1 VKDLLEAAIHERK
14 ILRVFYAPGWRTVEP
29 HALGFSRSGSLLLR
43 CYQSFGVSKSG
54 EHVNWKLLTVRDI
67 TEIEDTGD
75 HFETARPG
83 YNRTGDAAMKGGII
97 AKL

>member
-1 VKDLLEAAIHERK
+1 
-14 ILRVFYAPGWRTVEP
+14 
-29 HALGFSRSGSLLLR
+29 
-43 CYQSFGVSKSG
+43 
-54 EHVNWKLLTVRDI
+54 VNWKLLTVRDI
-67 TEIEDTGD
+67 TEIKDTGD